1 MQPTRNV
8 FWTAELSFI
17 AGVLGSYLQ
26 GVSNDAFAIRNE
38 VAYYVD
44 RCMAAGFFANQK
56 TMCALVRRVISQ
68 VSERLRRLVLLGVCV
83 NPKNVLSY

>member
-26 GVSNDAFAIRNE
+26 GVSKDAFAMRNE
-38 VAYYVD
+38 VAHYVD
-44 RCMAAGFFANQK
+44 RCMALPIAIQ
-56 TMCALVRRVISQ
+56 R
-68 VSERLRRLVLLGVCV
+68 SELWCFSLAF
-83 NPKNVLSY
+83 

>member
-26 GVSNDAFAIRNE
+26 GVSKDAFAMRNE
-38 VAYYVD
+38 
-44 RCMAAGFFANQK
+44 GLESSPSTILK
-56 TMCALVRRVISQ
+56 ALPIAIQR
-68 VSERLRRLVLLGVCV
+68 SELWCFSLAF
-83 NPKNVLSY
+83 

>member
-26 GVSNDAFAIRNE
+26 GVSKDAFAMRSLIVLTIRLF
-38 VAYYVD
+38 AYIWV
-44 RCMAAGFFANQK
+44 
-56 TMCALVRRVISQ
+56 TL
-68 VSERLRRLVLLGVCV
+68 
-83 NPKNVLSY
+83 P

>member
-26 GVSNDAFAIRNE
+26 GVSKDAFAMRNE
-38 VAYYVD
+38 VAHYVD
-44 RCMAAGFFANQK
+44 RCMAAGF
-56 TMCALVRRVISQ
+56 CAGRYLAGKRKVTAPGTAR
-68 VSERLRRLVLLGVCV
+68 RLRDWGLE
-83 NPKNVLSY
+83 S

>member
-26 GVSNDAFAIRNE
+26 GVSKDAFAIRNE

-44 RCMAAGFFANQK
+44 RCMAAGFCKSEDDIRA
-56 TMCALVRRVISQ
+56 CAGFTKQGKR
-68 VSERLRRLVLLGVCV
+68 
-83 NPKNVLSY
+83 